1 MTGEIGSGV
10 RRFREA
16 LARGE
21 EPDAGVIAREHP
33 GEALAIAEEV
43 LRAEA
48 LYWAR
53 AREEMRLARA
63 EVMREAGED
72 VTFGT
77 VFRNAREDRGV
88 SISALAAVARERGA
102 DLAPTTIERLEANQI
117 AVTDVDPEVLAAL
130 IDNLQI
136 GRHEFVASVWMA
148 LLEMQTHH
156 SFTSTGRRASTLE
169 PDAADYLDRVRNALG
184 IPTDSTHDDV
194 ATAPSPT
201 RTEVAAASSARDTED
216 ALDVQAHVDRVFD
229 AAPEERVGAIRRL
242 FVEVLDF
249 NSEQGE
255 VSLAAAPANIEL
267 PAAADRI
274 AGLEGVHVLYVALDA
289 PENGRVRTAEVTEAA
304 QLIADQL
311 GVDLLLVF
319 ANAGASE
326 LHLVF
331 PDLTGTRTVLR
342 RLVFEHGE
350 HNRTPV
356 EQVSKIYRSSRDTR
370 SVRVALAEA
379 FDVEPVTKRFFQE
392 YKRVFEQV
400 EQSVTGVAE
409 GEDRRLFVQTLFN
422 RLMFVYF
429 LQRKGWLNF
438 RGDKN
443 YLWALWSD
451 YRRGRR
457 ETDNFYVGRLRA
469 LFFAGLNKPGS
480 RDVTAGTDP
489 LIGKVPFLNGG
500 LFEEGVLD
508 KRSGVTV
515 SDEAIGALLTDL
527 FDRFNFT
534 VMESTPFDIEVAVDP
549 EMLGKVFEELVTG
562 RHGSGSYYT
571 PRLVVSFMCREAL
584 KGYLEARGTGLMSE
598 TIAEFVDEHRTEAI
612 DIAAARRVAAAL
624 SEVTVVDPACGSGAY
639 LLGMMQELVELQTAL
654 YNAGVDEKKLYE
666 LKLEVIQRNLY
677 GVDIDEFAV
686 NIAMLRMWLSLA
698 IEYEGDTPEPLP
710 NLDFRVVCGDSLL
723 GPDPSPENYGDL
735 FRLRAHSVAVEL
747 AALKE
752 RYMSATT
759 EKDEIKG
766 AVEQLE
772 DDLRE
777 ALADAA
783 APLGAVDWRVA
794 FAEVFDREG
803 FDIVIGNP
811 PYVESRSSSISAS
824 LKEAYR
830 AQTQRDWGSS
840 LPRGSDLLM
849 FFFPRAA
856 KLMRPGGRGLF
867 ITQNSWLNTDYGQKF
882 QRFSIGRFSFS
893 RIIDS
898 ASRFFASSNGPNIN
912 AVIGLF
918 SRDSVESIEYAI
930 ANSTMGVR
938 TIKAVPADSSLKWGS
953 LFAMPESL
961 ELSLAKLQAKPQV
974 TMDTRFGQG
983 LNFPKREF
991 NSPDSQTAII
1001 VGHGG
1006 FVAAAADGTGPPVS
1020 ASRANRIPALIMPR
1034 GIGDRYYCTFNA
1046 CRAFSWSAVELYL
1059 PDVLWDSDTHYSL
1072 WAYLNSSLAWLFREV
1087 TGRKNL
1093 GGGMLK
1099 AEATDMKMLPVAFD
1113 YDFAAEAKSVFE
1125 MLRHREALS
1134 VWDEVD
1140 TREHRMLDE
1149 MVSGFF
1155 GISGE
1160 MDNVRRDL
1168 VQQVRFRAAR
1178 SRR

>member
-1 MTGEIGSGV
+1 M
-10 RRFREA
+10 
-16 LARGE
+16 
-21 EPDAGVIAREHP
+21 
-33 GEALAIAEEV
+33 
-43 LRAEA
+43 
-48 LYWAR
+48 
-53 AREEMRLARA
+53 
-63 EVMREAGED
+63 
-72 VTFGT
+72 
-77 VFRNAREDRGV
+77 
-88 SISALAAVARERGA
+88 
-102 DLAPTTIERLEANQI
+102 
-117 AVTDVDPEVLAAL
+117 
-130 IDNLQI
+130 
-136 GRHEFVASVWMA
+136 
-148 LLEMQTHH
+148 
-156 SFTSTGRRASTLE
+156 
-169 PDAADYLDRVRNALG
+169 
-184 IPTDSTHDDV
+184 
-194 ATAPSPT
+194 
-201 RTEVAAASSARDTED
+201 
-216 ALDVQAHVDRVFD
+216 
-229 AAPEERVGAIRRL
+229 
-242 FVEVLDF
+242 
-249 NSEQGE
+249 
-255 VSLAAAPANIEL
+255 
-267 PAAADRI
+267 
-274 AGLEGVHVLYVALDA
+274 
-289 PENGRVRTAEVTEAA
+289 
-304 QLIADQL
+304 
-311 GVDLLLVF
+311 
-319 ANAGASE
+319 
-326 LHLVF
+326 
-331 PDLTGTRTVLR
+331 
-342 RLVFEHGE
+342 
-350 HNRTPV
+350 
-356 EQVSKIYRSSRDTR
+356 
-370 SVRVALAEA
+370 
-379 FDVEPVTKRFFQE
+379 
-392 YKRVFEQV
+392 
-400 EQSVTGVAE
+400 
-409 GEDRRLFVQTLFN
+409 
-422 RLMFVYF
+422 
-429 LQRKGWLNF
+429 
-438 RGDKN
+438 
-443 YLWALWSD
+443 
-451 YRRGRR
+451 
-457 ETDNFYVGRLRA
+457 
-469 LFFAGLNKPGS
+469 
-480 RDVTAGTDP
+480 
-489 LIGKVPFLNGG
+489 
-500 LFEEGVLD
+500 
-508 KRSGVTV
+508 
-515 SDEAIGALLTDL
+515 
-527 FDRFNFT
+527 
-534 VMESTPFDIEVAVDP
+534 
-549 EMLGKVFEELVTG
+549 
-562 RHGSGSYYT
+562 
-571 PRLVVSFMCREAL
+571 
-584 KGYLEARGTGLMSE
+584 
-598 TIAEFVDEHRTEAI
+598 
-612 DIAAARRVAAAL
+612 AAAL

-759 EKDEIKG
+759 GKDEIKG

-777 ALADAA
+777 ALTDAA

-882 QRFSIGRFSFS
+882 QRFSIRRFSFL

-898 ASRFFASSNGPNIN
+898 ESRFFASSDGPNIN
-912 AVIGLF
+912 AVISLF

-938 TIKAVPADSSLKWGS
+938 TIKAVPADSSLKWGW

-1034 GIGDRYYCTFNA
+1034 GVGDRYYCTFNA

-1059 PDVLWDSDTHYSL
+1059 PVALWDSDTHYSL

-1155 GISGE
+1155 GISAE

-1168 VQQVRFRAAR
+1168 VQQVRFRVAR